1 MNGSLLYPEPLTGRL
16 VTLRRFTLDD
26 VPAVTLACQD
36 PEISRW
42 TASIPFP
49 YEEDH
54 ARSWIT
60 QHDRFW
66 SNAERAPFAI
76 VSSDTG
82 EFLGNISF
90 TSFIWQERT
99 AEAGYWV
106 AAYARGAGVATSALV
121 MLCEWGFQT
130 LDLDAV
136 VLHTLIGNGASERV
150 AQKAGFI
157 KTDVLSDYRHP
168 ATPEVGVQA
177 TRWAM
182 ERPAS

>member
-1 MNGSLLYPEPLTGRL
+1 

-26 VPAVTLACQD
+26 VPAVTSACQD

-49 YEEDH
+49 YEEAH
-54 ARSWIT
+54 ARSWISE
-60 QHDRFW
+60 HDRFW
-66 SNAERAPFAI
+66 SNAERTPFAI

-82 EFLGNISF
+82 EFFGSISF
-90 TSFIWQERT
+90 TSFNWQERT

-106 AAYARGAGVATSALV
+106 AAYARGAGVATSALA

-130 LDLDAV
+130 LDLAAV

-157 KTDVLSDYRHP
+157 KTDVMSDYRHP
-168 ATPEVGVQA
+168 ATPDVSFRA

-182 ERPAS
+182 ERAAS

>member
-1 MNGSLLYPEPLTGRL
+1 MVGPH
-16 VTLRRFTLDD
+16 VTLRQFTLDD
-26 VPAVTLACQD
+26 VSVVTLACQD

-60 QHDRFW
+60 QHDRSW

-76 VSSDTG
+76 DSSATG
-82 EFLGNISF
+82 EFFGSISF
-90 TSFIWQERT
+90 TSFDWENRI

-121 MLCEWGFQT
+121 IICEWGFQM
-130 LDLDAV
+130 LDLGAV
-136 VLHTLIGNGASERV
+136 VLHTLIGNIASERV
-150 AQKAGFI
+150 AEKSGFVAA
-157 KTDVLSDYRHP
+157 DVLTDYRHP
-168 ATPEVGVQA
+168 AIPDVSTQA
-177 TRWAM
+177 TRWAIQ
-182 ERPAS
+182 RPGT